1 MFLTMRVYRSAVIA
15 ILTSLVLASAAPLR
29 LLAQQLALPAAEPT
43 AVALPLPED
52 RGQAALEQTLK
63 RLGTTASV
71 MAIVAHPDD
80 EDGALL
86 TYLSRGMGVRV
97 TLLTLT
103 RGEGGQNAMS
113 VETYDALGLMRT
125 NELLKADQYYG
136 AEQLWGTEADFGF
149 SKTQEESFARWSH
162 DRVLYD
168 AVLAVR
174 QARPQIILATFMGGV
189 SDGHGQHQVSGEIAQ
204 EVFKAAGDPTVFPE
218 QLKNG
223 LQPWQPLAMYS
234 RAPFAP
240 VTARGIFDYATGK
253 WVPARFHNYITGEWT
268 TSLPSVDV
276 TIPVGTWDPLLGRSY
291 VQIAREGWG
300 EQKSQYGGASPAL
313 SGPAS
318 SGYHLWAVAPE
329 AATTGGSGSGNDASL
344 FENRKAKIDTSIEG
358 LGRLVKNNPP
368 TWLTDDLRQI
378 GRELK
383 TYESDCSS
391 QRGATAAHKLSPI
404 YRQMLDLYARVR
416 TSDLDA
422 EAKAGLAFELG
433 AKIGQFQAAFK
444 NLLGLDLMAF
454 TARSDGADGGPGR
467 GGSAD
472 EMPASVAPGEKFRV
486 RIHTAQAS
494 GESRLN
500 RVWLESQ
507 SGTTWRTEDA
517 TTALDAAAP
526 VSDRTFRVQAAD
538 DATST
543 APFFTRPS
551 IEQPYYDIARQEWRE
566 RSFAPYPLAAWAEFT
581 FDGLPIRLSQVVQTL
596 HRVTGPGGIYE
607 PLVVTP
613 AIGVRMEPEARIL
626 PLDGSALPV
635 RVTVHAR
642 AAAEGTVEL
651 KLPEGWH
658 SQPTQAPFHLKAA
671 GDSEPLVFQVTTEG
685 AGAGAYSIE
694 AVARTGGQSYTTGWK
709 SVGYSGLLP
718 YNQYKTAELK
728 TRKVDVKLAPG
739 LRVGYVMGPGDLVP
753 EAIEAMGVTPHVL
766 TAAELAK
773 GDFAAWNTLV
783 IGIRAY
789 STRPELAAIQ
799 PRLETFVRNGGTL
812 VVQYQSANFPAPLPL
827 ALGRMPERVVDEQTP
842 VKLLAPANS
851 LLRWPNTITSADFDG
866 WVEERG
872 HSFLDT
878 WDAGYTALTETADAG
893 QDPQRGGLLVTHP
906 GKGTYI
912 YVAYALYRQLP
923 ELVPGS
929 YRLLANLL
937 SAGHNGAAATT
948 PAQP

>member
-1 MFLTMRVYRSAVIA
+1 
-15 ILTSLVLASAAPLR
+15 
-29 LLAQQLALPAAEPT
+29 
-43 AVALPLPED
+43 
-52 RGQAALEQTLK
+52 
-63 RLGTTASV
+63 
-71 MAIVAHPDD
+71 
-80 EDGALL
+80 
-86 TYLSRGMGVRV
+86 
-97 TLLTLT
+97 
-103 RGEGGQNAMS
+103 
-113 VETYDALGLMRT
+113 
-125 NELLKADQYYG
+125 
-136 AEQLWGTEADFGF
+136 
-149 SKTQEESFARWSH
+149 
-162 DRVLYD
+162 
-168 AVLAVR
+168 
-174 QARPQIILATFMGGV
+174 
-189 SDGHGQHQVSGEIAQ
+189 
-204 EVFKAAGDPTVFPE
+204 
-218 QLKNG
+218 
-223 LQPWQPLAMYS
+223 
-234 RAPFAP
+234 
-240 VTARGIFDYATGK
+240 
-253 WVPARFHNYITGEWT
+253 
-268 TSLPSVDV
+268 
-276 TIPVGTWDPLLGRSY
+276 
-291 VQIAREGWG
+291 
-300 EQKSQYGGASPAL
+300 
-313 SGPAS
+313 
-318 SGYHLWAVAPE
+318 
-329 AATTGGSGSGNDASL
+329 
-344 FENRKAKIDTSIEG
+344 
-358 LGRLVKNNPP
+358 
-368 TWLTDDLRQI
+368 
-378 GRELK
+378 
-383 TYESDCSS
+383 
-391 QRGATAAHKLSPI
+391 
-404 YRQMLDLYARVR
+404 
-416 TSDLDA
+416 
-422 EAKAGLAFELG
+422 
-433 AKIGQFQAAFK
+433 
-444 NLLGLDLMAF
+444 
-454 TARSDGADGGPGR
+454 
-467 GGSAD
+467 
-472 EMPASVAPGEKFRV
+472 MPASVAPGEKFRV